1 MAAKVLLVEDDRALR
16 EALSD
21 TLLLGGH
28 EFVAVDSAEAALPVL
43 AREAFSLVISDVN
56 MPGMDGH
63 QLLGLIRTRYPH
75 LPVLLMTAY
84 GAVDRA
90 VEAMRQGAA
99 DYLVKPFEARA
110 LLDLVARHALGQ
122 LPGSEEDGPVA
133 LEPASRQLLELAARV
148 ARSDST
154 VLISGESGTGKE
166 VLANYIHQQSPRA
179 GKPFI
184 AINCAAIPD
193 NMLEATLFG
202 HEKGSFTGAIAAQPG
217 KFELAD
223 GGTIL
228 LDEISEMPLGLQA
241 KLLRVLQEREVERV
255 GARKPINLDIRVLAT
270 TNRDLAAEV
279 AAGRFREDLYYRL
292 SVFPLAWRPL
302 RERPADILPLA
313 ERLLRKHSR
322 KMNLGAVALGPEAAQ
337 CLVRHAWPG
346 NVRELDN
353 AIQRALILQQGG
365 LIQPADLC
373 LTAPIGMP
381 LEAPVPMPA
390 MPPATPPSVEIP
402 SPAAGQDASGALG
415 DDLRRREFQ
424 VIIDTLRTERGR
436 RKEAAERL
444 GISPRT
450 LPLQARPD
458 ARRGDGRGGLSL
470 RHLRA
475 RHVPQARLVRALCVR
490 RRSSPRAVRACAPA
504 DNRSRDGPCSGR
516 GHWRRTPM
524 PGLGGDL
531 APLLLTPLQSAGRRQ
546 KSRGCWRKSHESG
559 CRVQSSDAGNAFHA
573 NGSHGQGQ
581 TGSGAGRSG
590 GAELFGNALPGRGQG
605 ERDPAGLHR
614 DGQRLRGRPERRR
627 PDRRDD
633 RQPEGQRVVPG
644 HDPGAQQTGPGLP
657 RHHADAGLSGA
668 RITSSW
674 PMH

>member
-313 ERLLRKHSR
+313 RAS
-322 KMNLGAVALGPEAAQ
+322 AAQ
-337 CLVRHAWPG
+337 AQPQDEPRRGGARPRGRPVPGPACLAGQRTGTRQRHPACIDPATGRPDPARRPVPHRADRHAARGPG
-346 NVRELDN
+346 AGAHAGN
-353 AIQRALILQQGG
+353 ATGH
-365 LIQPADLC
+365 P
-373 LTAPIGMP
+373 
-381 LEAPVPMPA
+381 
-390 MPPATPPSVEIP
+390 
-402 SPAAGQDASGALG
+402 
-415 DDLRRREFQ
+415 
-424 VIIDTLRTERGR
+424 
-436 RKEAAERL
+436 AER
-444 GISPRT
+444 
-450 LPLQARPD
+450 
-458 ARRGDGRGGLSL
+458 
-470 RHLRA
+470 
-475 RHVPQARLVRALCVR
+475 
-490 RRSSPRAVRACAPA
+490 
-504 DNRSRDGPCSGR
+504 RDSV
-516 GHWRRTPM
+516 
-524 PGLGGDL
+524 
-531 APLLLTPLQSAGRRQ
+531 AGRR
-546 KSRGCWRKSHESG
+546 
-559 CRVQSSDAGNAFHA
+559 
-573 NGSHGQGQ
+573 
-581 TGSGAGRSG
+581 
-590 GAELFGNALPGRGQG
+590 PGR
-605 ERDPAGLHR
+605 
-614 DGQRLRGRPERRR
+614 
-627 PDRRDD
+627 
-633 RQPEGQRVVPG
+633 
-644 HDPGAQQTGPGLP
+644 
-657 RHHADAGLSGA
+657 
-668 RITSSW
+668 
-674 PMH
+674 